1 MSVIA
6 QARLLDVPPFPRL
19 TYEILSLV
27 EVPSTIYKYHRVYCL
42 VVMREMAQAVNAVD
56 SASGVDEVQSNYADL
71 VVYFDNQNGP
81 QALRTEWLKNYRDDF
96 EIVDYQATEQA
107 AWMQLKA

>member
-1 MSVIA
+1 
-6 QARLLDVPPFPRL
+6 
-19 TYEILSLV
+19 
-27 EVPSTIYKYHRVYCL
+27 
-42 VVMREMAQAVNAVD
+42 
-56 SASGVDEVQSNYADL
+56 VQSNYADL